1 MYSLHV
7 QMKLVLAALG
17 AAVAITGY
25 ATGPKFDGDVAHPRA
40 GSAGPARVKTPKKA
54 QGEAHDEKPMTGMQ
68 DGIAARAVRSRGHE
82 RVDRDRSS

>member
-25 ATGPKFDGDVAHPRA
+25 ATGSKSVGDAARPRA
-40 GSAGPARVKTPKKA
+40 GRAGPAHVEMPMKA
-54 QGEAHDEKPMTGMQ
+54 PGESHDEKPMTGMQ
-68 DGIAARAVRSRGHE
+68 DGIAPKAVRSRGHE
-82 RVDRDRSS
+82 RVDGDRS